1 MAKINLT
8 MDPANAT
15 SASAGN
21 TTNTHTTARIGCVTI
36 DEGSATSG
44 TMGAKIGL
52 DATVEQKT
60 LIFGKLPEKYDVF
73 GDTDTIGLT
82 DSAMK
87 VTGMTIE
94 FTTSSNVDTTS
105 QHYAITEFDHKLD
118 RVVPGGNGYTKGEM
132 QRICW
137 NGPDHDSTSTAN
149 THEWFIKLGAD
160 TSGGGS
166 ATNLPLNDDN
176 YGDID
181 FGTDG
186 PIHTTGDFGYGGNG
200 VIGIFRPDTAT
211 TDHSVD
217 LGKWVTSKSLDWGSY
232 FSFAITRMNPGTTT
246 DDWITF
252 QQTNAAGTS
261 RKTINVSSGNGYATG
276 IDLIIEYEDPAPK
289 RPISTLSADTDM
301 INAVVTLKTKPTEED
316 IKELRTVWKAG
327 SADTING
334 VEGVTYSTSG
344 TYSAATSDLGKDSLK
359 QADGDITAN
368 YLANEG
374 SDNTYS
380 LVTYASDQNNN
391 TMGNLM
397 SHYRLRAEGAVA
409 SSTPSIGEEVTLTVY
424 GYSHSSSS
432 TAANFVKFGVNW
444 NGGATAGNDSLDDY
458 NIVTLDEP
466 ASTATIKHTFDKAD
480 STTYVN
486 VFVVDSLGFRSNFKR
501 ATTVNVGES
510 APVAVL
516 RASRDTAVRA
526 KYGDEFSVINLSL
539 SHSYPVGS
547 DRVIMGY
554 QFKHNSS
561 NPITTH
567 PTTNDNSNFN
577 DASNTIKLKC
587 VNLENVG
594 TASSGTK
601 IKVFGKVSVT
611 STGTPVADNAVTFD
625 HYEHQ
630 VHTVMPHA
638 TNINTYGDA
647 PQDGGTDVYYKSVD
661 FVIIEQLD
669 PQDDSTRAGLYVLA
683 DGDGNI
689 INDKICGQKDTYQ
702 WGGHRNLTDNM
713 TSQNISTADHFTK
726 TGSGDFFTNGAVVGD
741 KIYVSQPEDADNNGF
756 YTVEAVTASRLD
768 TNEDIPTANT
778 DDTSVQ
784 VYKLNGPVL
793 PIASLAAD
801 YSPTITAKVTSTTSA
816 TSTSDE
822 LDDSAEVTQ
831 VLKFENE
838 TYHTL
843 DLDTEAD
850 AGNIT
855 IQSATLSRSGGMS
868 SRMPLGGKTYPVGT
882 TRTSMGAPTVSLSV
896 RALTQDGYRKLW
908 NLIEGDRYEWTTIDS
923 KKVDSPETAYKQ
935 LRMRLTRGSLNK
947 EPELGSQYTASLD
960 FVVIGELVS

>member
-8 MDPANAT
+8 MDPAQAT
-15 SASAGN
+15 SASTGN
-21 TTNTHTTARIGCVTI
+21 TTNTHTTARIGCVTVN
-36 DEGSATSG
+36 EASASSG
-44 TMGAKIGL
+44 VMGA
-52 DATVEQKT
+52 TVGGDGSGEQKT

-73 GDTDTIGLT
+73 GDTDTVGLT

-94 FTTSSNVDTTS
+94 FTTSSNVDTTA
-105 QHYAITEFDHKLD
+105 QHYAIIQFDHKLD
-118 RVVPGGNGYTKGEM
+118 RVIPGGNGYTKGEIN
-132 QRICW
+132 RICW
-137 NGPDHDSTSTAN
+137 NGPDIDSTSTAS
-149 THEWFIKLGAD
+149 THPWFIKLGAD

-166 ATNLPLNDDN
+166 DTNLPRSYDN
-176 YGDID
+176 YSDLD
-181 FGTDG
+181 FSTDS
-186 PIHTTGDFGYGGNG
+186 PLFTTGDFGYGGNG
-200 VIGIFRPDTAT
+200 IIGIFRPDTAT
-211 TDHSVD
+211 TNHSVD
-217 LGKWVTSKSLDWGSY
+217 LGKWVTSNSLDWGSY
-232 FSFAITRMNPGTTT
+232 FSFAIVRLNHTVA
-246 DDWITF
+246 DDSVTF

-261 RKTINVSSGNGYATG
+261 RKTINVSSGNGTATG

-289 RPISTLSADTDM
+289 RPVTSLTADTDM
-301 INAVVTLKTKPTEED
+301 INAVVNFKTKPTEED
-316 IKELRTVWKAG
+316 IKEVRTVWKAG

-368 YLANEG
+368 FLANEG

-380 LVTYASDQNNN
+380 MVTYASDHNNN

-409 SSTPSIGEEVTLTVY
+409 SSSPAIGEEVTLTVL
-424 GYSHSSSS
+424 GYSHSSSA

-444 NGGATAGNDSLDDY
+444 NGGSTAANDSLDDY

-516 RASRDTAVRA
+516 RASRDTAIRA

-539 SHSYPVGS
+539 THSYPVGS

-594 TASSGTK
+594 TADSGTK

-669 PQDDSTRAGLYVLA
+669 PQDASARAGLYVLA

-713 TSQNISTADHFTK
+713 TEQAITTDDRFTK

-741 KIYVSQPEDADNNGF
+741 KIYVSQPEDVDNNGF
-756 YTVEAVTASRLD
+756 YTVESV
-768 TNEDIPTANT
+768 TANT
-778 DDTSVQ
+778 LDTVEDVSTANADDEAVQ
-784 VYKLNGPVL
+784 IFKLNGPVL

-816 TSTSDE
+816 TSTSNE

-850 AGNIT
+850 AGNIV
-855 IQSATLSRSGGMS
+855 IQTASLSRSGGMS
-868 SRMPLGGKTYPVGT
+868 SRMPLGGKTYPIGT
-882 TRTSMGAPTVSLSV
+882 TRASMGAPTVSLSV

-908 NLIEGDRYEWTTIDS
+908 NLIEGDRYEWTTLDS

-935 LRMRLTRGSLNK
+935 LRMRLESGTLDK
-947 EPELGSQYTASLD
+947 DPELGSQYTASLS
-960 FVVIGELVS
+960 FVVIGELVT